1 MLDAAA
7 RTLVAGNLRAVFLPD
22 LGMLGASLRHRGEE
36 LLGRIDDIAG
46 AAAAGSTAGIPLL
59 HPWANRLAGTHY
71 RVAGEDV
78 TLDLS
83 SRLLHVDSNGLP
95 IHGVPWSRLSWEV
108 VDESADRLSARLDWR
123 GAELL
128 AVFPF
133 EHRLEMTVSVDVEG
147 VTIETTLVAGEITS
161 VPVSFGFHPYFQIPG
176 VPRAS
181 WRLELPEMRRVQLDD
196 RGIPTGADEQFSA
209 FAGPLGD
216 RTFDDAFTACPRL
229 QRSFSPEAAAGSR

>member
-1 MLDAAA
+1 M
-7 RTLVAGNLRAVFLPD
+7 
-22 LGMLGASLRHRGEE
+22 
-36 LLGRIDDIAG
+36 
-46 AAAAGSTAGIPLL
+46 
-59 HPWANRLAGTHY
+59 
-71 RVAGEDV
+71 
-78 TLDLS
+78 
-83 SRLLHVDSNGLP
+83 
-95 IHGVPWSRLSWEV
+95 PWSRLSWEV
-108 VDESADRLSARLDWR
+108 VDESVDRLCARLDWR

-133 EHRLEMTVSVDVEG
+133 EHRLEVTVSVDVEG

-196 RGIPTGADEQFSA
+196 RGIPTGADEQCSA

-216 RTFDDAFTACPRL
+216 LTFDDAFTGLPASPAFVLAGGGRRITVTFVEGYPFA
-229 QRSFSPEAAAGSR
+229 QVFAPSRNGRSLPSSR